1 MLKCKGWPD
10 DGEKIGE
17 DDKGME
23 EEQKWLRRMI
33 IGL

>member
-23 EEQKWLRRMI
+23 EEE
-33 IGL
+33 

>member
-1 MLKCKGWPD
+1 MLKSKGWPD

-23 EEQKWLRRMI
+23 EE
-33 IGL
+33 